1 MKEYFKMIKVYDFD
15 GVFDG
20 FCVEV
25 QIDESATE
33 CYLYHK
39 NHSVKMLMFGVPTK
53 GIKYDFELLELIMD
67 NIKDDIDIY
76 QDVYIG

>member
-15 GVFDG
+15 DTFEG
-20 FCVEV
+20 FCVEAHK
-25 QIDESATE
+25 EF
-33 CYLYHK
+33 YLCHK

-53 GIKYDFELLELIMD
+53 GIKYEFELLELIMN

>member
-15 GVFDG
+15 DTFEG

-25 QIDESATE
+25 HIDESATE
-33 CYLYHK
+33 FYLCHK

-53 GIKYDFELLELIMD
+53 GIKYEFELLELIMN